1 MEVVSMKSNSVNQA
15 VTPHQEN
22 AFALPLDREILFSN
36 YKGDYKKGIEKRQ
49 TKLLKKTPFLKN
61 FLKEDERI
69 LLITTGCSPTSFLE
83 QLLTG
88 WIFIYLKRS
97 LFIFTNS
104 RIFHIPT
111 KRNYSYRNSIAQILY
126 SDCKSIQI
134 KRRNFIVEYKNGMK
148 EKFLY
153 IARKEKRKI
162 KALLP
167 TISFEGPLSI
177 TQKRTHLCPRCTAE
191 LDEGKYICENCYLEF
206 KNKDEAKKISLIY
219 PGGGYFYTKHP
230 FLGISD
236 AIVETILI
244 ILVIL
249 SLINMVKGVQGSGV
263 HLFTFA
269 ILLVFEKA
277 LSVYHSNHFVKEFI
291 PKDKEIRPIA

>member
-1 MEVVSMKSNSVNQA
+1 MKSNSVNQA

-61 FLKEDERI
+61 FLNEDERI

-97 LFIFTNS
+97 LLIFTNS

-134 KRRNFIVEYKNGMK
+134 KGRKLIVEYKNGMK

-167 TISFEGPLSI
+167 TISFEGPLSK
-177 TQKRTHLCPRCTAE
+177 TQKRTHLCPRCTAD

-219 PGGGYFYTKHP
+219 PGGGYFYTRHP

-263 HLFTFA
+263 NLFTFA
-269 ILLVFEKA
+269 ILVVFEKA